1 MGTWSKPPNKS
12 PWEKGKQPP
21 DIDELLSN
29 LQDKFKIGLPKKG
42 GVILI
47 IIIAIV
53 IWFGTGIFI
62 VDPEEQAVIK
72 RFGEVTNVVGP
83 GPHYHFPSPIE
94 TVQIAPVTE
103 VRRLEIGFRTIQVG
117 PPAKYR
123 RVLKESLML
132 TGDENIVDA
141 ELIVQYKI
149 KDAASYLFNFVEPV
163 LTVREAAEASLRT
176 VIGKHKID
184 EALTSGKFLIQ
195 EETKDLLQS
204 ILDKYGSGVLVV
216 AVQLQDVSPP
226 KQVRAA
232 FKDVASAKEDKNRMI
247 NQAEGY
253 RNDIIPKARGEA
265 QAMISEAEG
274 FREARVSRAEGEVA
288 RFNAMLV
295 EYKKAKVVTRKRLY
309 LETMEEILPNINKY
323 IIPGGDGGNLLNLL
337 NLNNKGGN

>member
-1 MGTWSKPPNKS
+1 MQTKRVIIG
-12 PWEKGKQPP
+12 
-21 DIDELLSN
+21 
-29 LQDKFKIGLPKKG
+29 DKEVSIPVLGIFPMIGIGL
-42 GVILI
+42 VFWLLT
-47 IIIAIV
+47 
-53 IWFGTGIFI
+53 GTY
-62 VDPEEQAVIK
+62 
-72 RFGEVTNVVGP
+72 VVGP
-83 GPHYHFPSPIE
+83 DEVGVVQTFGKHTRVTQSGLNYHLPYPIE
-94 TVQIAPVTE
+94 TVQTPKVTE
-103 VRRLEIGFRTIQVG
+103 VKRVEIGFRTMGNNQ
-117 PPAKYR
+117 YR
-123 RVLKESLML
+123 TIEKESLML

-184 EALTSGKFLIQ
+184 EALTTGKFMIQ

-204 ILDKYGSGVLVV
+204 ILDKYGTGVLVV

-253 RNDIIPKARGEA
+253 RNDVIPKARGEA

-288 RFNAMLV
+288 KFNAMLV

-309 LETMEEILPNINKY
+309 LETMEEILPDINKY